1 MEMQCEL
8 LISNFRD
15 LKTIGLVKENIGHI
29 SDGSSS
35 HCGGALKLGLKKA
48 FELKKKK
55 RQPPGVLLRCANHSC
70 AWHNNPVSCSSVGS
84 NTYCPNCSCRPY
96 NYYLQCV
103 GCEYERTSSYTSCQS
118 CGRKF
123 I

>member
-8 LISNFRD
+8 LISNFKD
-15 LKTIGLVKENIGHI
+15 SKTIALVKENIGHI

-55 RQPPGVLLRCANHSC
+55 RQPPGVKLRCVHWSGC
-70 AWHNNPVSCSSVGS
+70 VWHNKDIPYSSVGS
-84 NTYCPNCSCRPY
+84 RLHCPNLSCGY
-96 NYYLQCV
+96 TMQCA
-103 GCEYERTSSYTSCQS
+103 GCGYQRDGIYASCQS
-118 CGRKF
+118 CGGMF
-123 I
+123 V